1 MVFAH
6 FFGSIINFQLLDCFY
21 FEAHHLEGHCL
32 TIKLDV
38 GHNHRTEIT
47 IGTLSSHF
55 I

>member
-6 FFGSIINFQLLDCFY
+6 FFGSIINFQLLDCL
-21 FEAHHLEGHCL
+21 EAHHLEGHCL
-32 TIKLDV
+32 TRKLDDV